1 MRALI
6 RRIVDHI
13 LGCRPKQVA
22 RRRDLY
28 GWSGTPDDFSRADS
42 VDTAA
47 EWHEWP
53 TEPVKPEIG
62 QRVACIFDGVFE
74 GYDQE
79 TGHYTLRGNTRGAQ
93 HIDWTIQVHWATTF
107 YRTDHKEN

>member
-28 GWSGTPDDFSRADS
+28 GWSG
-42 VDTAA
+42 
-47 EWHEWP
+47 P
-53 TEPVKPEIG
+53 TYFQTTG
-62 QRVACIFDGVFE
+62 RVQPCP
-74 GYDQE
+74 
-79 TGHYTLRGNTRGAQ
+79 RCGAQ
-93 HIDWTIQVHWATTF
+93 VPSSVFHMCHNQE
-107 YRTDHKEN
+107 EN